1 MKIKNSC
8 LPTGVVVALSLVL
21 GSATAE
27 RASFGQGGLPIRES
41 PYENVQILMDAPP
54 EQLQQIMQAISV
66 SLGVECEYCH
76 DAADRGS
83 DANPIKR
90 TARDMIRMVV
100 GASESYFEVL
110 EAPSCWTCHRGSPT
124 PETEPAI
131 EIDPVRLL
139 SGGVPFSTE
148 NRPSGEV
155 YGNIRNYPDL
165 LATGLR
171 QVMEGYTRDLGV
183 GCDYCHVEG
192 DWADDTKL
200 MKLLSRRM
208 FEIQEG
214 MESEYLGTSG
224 AVSCWTCHRG
234 NALPESNLPPDLLP
248 AVL

>member
-1 MKIKNSC
+1 MKSNSR
-8 LPTGVVVALSLVL
+8 LPTGAVVALSVVL
-21 GSATAE
+21 GIAAAE
-27 RASFGQGGLPIRES
+27 RASFGQEGPPIQES

-76 DAADRGS
+76 DAAGRGS
-83 DANPIKR
+83 DANPVKR

-100 GASESYFEVL
+100 GAAERYFEVL

-131 EIDPVRLL
+131 VIDPVRLP
-139 SGGVPFSTE
+139 SGGAPFSTE
-148 NRPSGEV
+148 NRSSGEV
-155 YGNIRNYPDL
+155 YENIRNYPDL
-165 LATGLR
+165 PANGLR
-171 QVMEGYTRDLGV
+171 QIMEAYSRDLGV
-183 GCDYCHVEG
+183 GCDYCHIQG
-192 DWADDTKL
+192 DWADDTQL

-208 FEIQEG
+208 FEIQKD

-234 NALPESNLPPDLLP
+234 NALPEGNLPPELLP
-248 AVL
+248 AAR